1 MAKPRPHASAA
12 GACSDL
18 GHAPRRE
25 DPRGLSTRPVSS
37 VVSPLAITARENS
50 HGLSG
55 KIPALPPATWVAEQA
70 ACVPHLCRGDGASRT
85 VHRNDKASRVCEHTV
100 SPTRSGPVMG

>member
-1 MAKPRPHASAA
+1 MGS
-12 GACSDL
+12 
-18 GHAPRRE
+18 
-25 DPRGLSTRPVSS
+25 RPVSS